1 MYSPRTWLRMG
12 VLAGLMA
19 AGAAGQAPVR
29 VIFLEPVSAVDTKGA
44 EISTENL
51 LYRLAANPERYT
63 PWLNNESAARAF
75 RLYRDACEIA
85 HPGGGV
91 PDYYVALVKGGN
103 HAATGFRLESGGKVE
118 EHPRQPYILLDAEDW
133 RFETT
138 LLHETGHMAI
148 SMLAGGRGLAA
159 KEIASIPHSTA
170 ALTDRN
176 TAFNEGYAIH
186 LETVQAHFGRDDWNR
201 RRYHREAI
209 LFADAPFQQAE
220 FFHHSADLTSYS
232 QTVAR
237 YTEVRENNF
246 SFESAFT
253 GPDYLRVQLEK
264 ARDFAAVRS
273 ANQLLQAEGYYASF
287 FFLFT
292 MRGNG
297 IPDAATIDRRE
308 RQMLRAM
315 HAALTAN
322 PDLESGPW
330 LVRVVTEYM
339 KLFPEEKTAIV
350 DALDDTSHGVFVDPG
365 AASLWREHYL
375 AALRL
380 DLAGLNIQGL
390 VSARKRWRDQVLADP
405 AVLLSRVGPEIPCE
419 LPSTK
424 VRLVAF
430 EDETPVR
437 FDINTVQA
445 GILRLI
451 PGIGEDET
459 GAWLAAR
466 NAKPFTG
473 RADFE
478 HRAGLKAASLA
489 ALKF

>member
-170 ALTDRN
+170 ALTGSRKM
-176 TAFNEGYAIH
+176 TRTGACPAAEAAIKPAS
-186 LETVQAHFGRDDWNR
+186 TPSRKQV
-201 RRYHREAI
+201 I
-209 LFADAPFQQAE
+209 
-220 FFHHSADLTSYS
+220 S
-232 QTVAR
+232 QTPFDTDVPPP
-237 YTEVRENNF
+237 
-246 SFESAFT
+246 ESAPI
-253 GPDYLRVQLEK
+253 G
-264 ARDFAAVRS
+264 AVKE
-273 ANQLLQAEGYYASF
+273 Q
-287 FFLFT
+287 
-292 MRGNG
+292 
-297 IPDAATIDRRE
+297 
-308 RQMLRAM
+308 
-315 HAALTAN
+315 
-322 PDLESGPW
+322 
-330 LVRVVTEYM
+330 
-339 KLFPEEKTAIV
+339 
-350 DALDDTSHGVFVDPG
+350 
-365 AASLWREHYL
+365 
-375 AALRL
+375 
-380 DLAGLNIQGL
+380 
-390 VSARKRWRDQVLADP
+390 
-405 AVLLSRVGPEIPCE
+405 
-419 LPSTK
+419 
-424 VRLVAF
+424 
-430 EDETPVR
+430 
-437 FDINTVQA
+437 
-445 GILRLI
+445 
-451 PGIGEDET
+451 
-459 GAWLAAR
+459 
-466 NAKPFTG
+466 
-473 RADFE
+473 
-478 HRAGLKAASLA
+478 
-489 ALKF
+489 

>member
-1 MYSPRTWLRMG
+1 MG
-12 VLAGLMA
+12 VLAGLVA
-19 AGAAGQAPVR
+19 ASVAGEMPVR
-29 VIFLEPVSAVDTKGA
+29 VIFLEPVSGVDTRGA
-44 EISTENL
+44 EISAQNP

-75 RLYRDACEIA
+75 RLYRDACDVA

-103 HAATGFRLESGGKVE
+103 HAATGFRLESGGKAE
-118 EHPRQPYILLDAEDW
+118 EHPRQPYILLDAEEW

-148 SMLAGGRGLAA
+148 SMLAGGRQLAE
-159 KEIASIPHSTA
+159 KQIASIPHSTA

-186 LETVQAHFGRDDWNR
+186 LETVQAHLGRDEWNR

-209 LFADAPFQQAE
+209 LFGDAPFQQAE
-220 FFHHSADLTSYS
+220 YFHHSADLTSYS
-232 QTVAR
+232 QNVAR
-237 YTEVRENNF
+237 YSDVRENNF
-246 SFESAFT
+246 AFESAFT

-264 ARDFAAVRS
+264 ARDFATVRD
-273 ANQLLQAEGYYASF
+273 ADQLLQAEGYYASF
-287 FFLFT
+287 LFLFT
-292 MRGNG
+292 MRGTG

-315 HAALTAN
+315 HAAFEAN
-322 PDLESGPW
+322 PDLEPGPW
-330 LVRVVTEYM
+330 LVRVVMEYM

-350 DALDDTSHGVFVDPG
+350 EALNDTSHGVFVAPA

-380 DLAGLNIQGL
+380 DVGGLNVNGL
-390 VSARKRWRDQVLADP
+390 VSARKRWRDEVLADP
-405 AVLLSRVGPEIPCE
+405 PVLLSRIGPEIPCE
-419 LPSTK
+419 LPSAK
-424 VRLVAF
+424 VRIAAF
-430 EDETPVR
+430 EEETPVR
-437 FDINTVQA
+437 FDVNTVQA

-451 PGIGEDET
+451 PGISEGEI

-466 NAKPFTG
+466 GAKPFTG
-473 RADFE
+473 REDFE
-478 HRAGLKAASLA
+478 QRARLKAASLA
-489 ALKF
+489 ALKFE